1 MRQKTRLIL
10 FVALLL
16 FAGCGK
22 KTEEGPVGK
31 SFTFTAEMP
40 EENADLEFN
49 WSLLEQPD
57 ASLLS
62 PQDFILSSDQTTM
75 TFLPDAEGEFTFQ
88 VVVTQYGDEIST
100 QTFDFVATP
109 SFEEEITAADTA
121 DLTAWVEEEDE
132 KQWFQE
138 DTTSLEKTVVETTET
153 KDETP
158 IAEELATA
166 PPTETIVEKE
176 SPEPQ
181 PPPQPSATRPQ
192 PTEKP
197 KSREVIPFDKNR
209 FTIQIVSKKKLADA
223 EVVAASLIEA
233 GYDAY
238 IQRVYFKDVDEIWYR
253 VRIGSYDDLEM
264 AKTVAESIATTQ
276 HTKTWVDFVR
286 YEEH

>member
-1 MRQKTRLIL
+1 MRQKTRIIL
-10 FVALLL
+10 FVALLI

-31 SFTFTAEMP
+31 SYTFTAEIP
-40 EENADLEFN
+40 EENGDLEFK

-75 TFLPDAEGEFTFQ
+75 TFVPDVEGEFTFQ
-88 VVVTQYGDEIST
+88 VSVTQYGDEIST
-100 QTFDFVATP
+100 QTFEFVAIPP
-109 SFEEEITAADTA
+109 SEEDLTAADTA

-138 DTTSLEKTVVETTET
+138 ETTIAESVTVETTKIEE
-153 KDETP
+153 ETP
-158 IAEELATA
+158 IVQEPETA
-166 PPTETIVEKE
+166 PQMETTVEKE
-176 SPEPQ
+176 VLEPQ
-181 PPPQPSATRPQ
+181 PKSQPQVTQPKPPA
-192 PTEKP
+192 KL
-197 KSREVIPFDKNR
+197 KSRDVIPFDKNR
-209 FTIQIVSKKKLADA
+209 FTIQIVSKKKLAEA
-223 EVVAASLIEA
+223 EAVAASLIEA

-264 AKTVAESIATTQ
+264 AKAVAESIATTQ
-276 HTKTWVDFVR
+276 HANTWVDFVR